1 MREGNTRTR
10 WAWGVA
16 AAFGLMALAAVGA
29 AAHAGKKESWPTV
42 VVKTGSTGYATGAL
56 GTARNGPRSDYI
68 YCALNAYSNQ
78 ATVGGHCVAYDPAV
92 GYGSCSAASEEQ
104 IRAIQ
109 AINGDSYIQFYWNA
123 SGKCVQVVVGNSSA
137 YEPKLP

>member
-16 AAFGLMALAAVGA
+16 AAFGLMALAGVGT
-29 AAHAGKKESWPTV
+29 AAHAGHKESWPTV

-56 GTARNGPRSDYI
+56 GTARNSPHSDYI
-68 YCALNAYSNQ
+68 YCSLYALSNQGTVNAY
-78 ATVGGHCVAYDPAV
+78 CVASNPAGV
-92 GYGSCSAASEEQ
+92 YATCSAASEEQ

-123 SGKCVQVVVGNSSA
+123 NGKCTQVLVGNSST